1 MAKPTMTRRQ
11 VRDKV
16 EWEGGVV
23 STLNYG
29 LRAEDIE
36 DPKLASLWS
45 EAQQIQSELSS
56 VVAEINQ
63 SLRAA

>member
-1 MAKPTMTRRQ
+1 MARPAMTTRQ

-29 LRAEDIE
+29 LRAEDIR
-36 DPKLASLWS
+36 DAKLASLWR
-45 EAQQIQSELSS
+45 EAQEIQSELSS

>member
-1 MAKPTMTRRQ
+1 MAIPTMTRQQ

-29 LRAEDIE
+29 LRAEDIA

-45 EAQQIQSELSS
+45 EAQQIQFELSS

>member
-1 MAKPTMTRRQ
+1 MARPTMTPQQ

-29 LRAEDIE
+29 LRAEDIG
-36 DPKLASLWS
+36 DTKLASLWS
-45 EAQQIQSELSS
+45 EAQQIHAELSS